1 MSSKVSLL
9 EKYHPKTVDDII
21 QVIENKQ
28 GGFLIEGMYEDIPGK
43 KYYAFGLDS

>member
-21 QVIENKQ
+21 GNKNSN
-28 GGFLIEGMYEDIPGK
+28 K
-43 KYYAFGLDS
+43 KF